1 MGQILRIY
9 ISRLSLRKI
18 FFAST
23 STRNVSFFIHIMK
36 YKKDII
42 FFLYLMKN
50 IHKSKNGKPAGSLES
65 IWKLQKFH
73 AQKESSFSKAII
85 PKISER
91 SLSIL
96 CDSFEFI

>member
-1 MGQILRIY
+1 
-9 ISRLSLRKI
+9 
-18 FFAST
+18 
-23 STRNVSFFIHIMK
+23 
-36 YKKDII
+36 
-42 FFLYLMKN
+42 MKN